1 MYSGSC
7 IVDLSYDP
15 RSKMIALIPASPKSR
30 ATLAFFTVSLAWGTT
45 YATNK
50 IAVQQ
55 IPPFA
60 LAAIRFMTAGIVMMI
75 ALRVQGIRFPKP
87 REWPGLTLI
96 GVLLLG
102 VANSFMAFASQY
114 LPSIMV
120 SLLLNISPLIYV
132 GLQSAFGERV
142 PRKAWGGLA
151 IGFVGIMILVAP
163 KVMEG
168 GHFKVDHYT
177 LMAIGALVLGPL
189 AWNFGAIYATHRPI
203 KCNHMMSAAAQNL
216 AGGLGA
222 LVVALPLGEMSG
234 LGQVDLK
241 HWLVVAWLVVVGS
254 WMGYAAYLY
263 CVLHLSSPRV
273 AITTY
278 INNLV
283 ALIVGWIVLGETLN
297 RSMLVGGAV
306 LLVGVWIVRTNTMAT
321 QPRKQIKSEPTAVS
335 VNLKA

>member
-1 MYSGSC
+1 MT
-7 IVDLSYDP
+7 
-15 RSKMIALIPASPKSR
+15 IALIPASPKSR
-30 ATLAFFTVSLAWGTT
+30 ATLAFVTVSLAWGTT

-50 IAVQQ
+50 IAVEQ

-60 LAAIRFMTAGIVMMI
+60 LAAIRFIIAGVVMMLALRAAGIS
-75 ALRVQGIRFPKP
+75 FPKM
-87 REWPGLTLI
+87 RDWPGLTLI
-96 GVLLLG
+96 GVLLLA
-102 VANSFMAFASQY
+102 VANSFMAFASKY
-114 LPSIMV
+114 LPSILV

-132 GLQSAFGERV
+132 GLQSALGERV

-151 IGFVGIMILVAP
+151 IGFVGILILVAP
-163 KVMEG
+163 KVMDG
-168 GHFKVDHYT
+168 GHFSVDHHT

-216 AGGLGA
+216 AGGI
-222 LVVALPLGEMSG
+222 VALFAAMSLGEMNNIG
-234 LGQVDLK
+234 RVDLK

-273 AITTY
+273 ALTTY
-278 INNLV
+278 FNNLV
-283 ALIVGWIVLGETLN
+283 ALIVGWIMLGETLN

-306 LLVGVWIVRTNTMAT
+306 LLIGVWIVRANTMAT
-321 QPRKQIKSEPTAVS
+321 RQKQIKSEPAAVS
-335 VNLKA
+335 VSLKA

>member
-1 MYSGSC
+1 MT
-7 IVDLSYDP
+7 
-15 RSKMIALIPASPKSR
+15 IALLPASPKSR
-30 ATLAFFTVSLAWGTT
+30 ATLAFVTVSLAWGTT

-50 IAVQQ
+50 IAVEL

-60 LAAIRFMTAGIVMMI
+60 LAAIRFSIAGTVMMLALRARGIEFPKLRQWPGI
-75 ALRVQGIRFPKP
+75 ALV
-87 REWPGLTLI
+87 

-102 VANSFMAFASQY
+102 VANSFMAFASRY

-151 IGFVGIMILVAP
+151 VGFAGVLILVAP
-163 KVMEG
+163 KVMQG
-168 GHFKVDHYT
+168 GHFQADHHT
-177 LMAIGALVLGPL
+177 LMAICALVLGPL

-203 KCNHMMSAAAQNL
+203 KCNHMMSASAQNL

-222 LVVALPLGEMSG
+222 LLVALPLGEMHG
-234 LGQVDLK
+234 LGRVDLY
-241 HWLVVAWLVVVGS
+241 HWLVVLWLIVVGS

-283 ALIVGWIVLGETLN
+283 ALVIGWLMLGELLSG
-297 RSMLVGGAV
+297 SMLIGGAV
-306 LLVGVWIVRTNTMAT
+306 LLVGVWIVRANTMAVRT
-321 QPRKQIKSEPTAVS
+321 RQQIKSEPAAVS
-335 VNLKA
+335 VSLKA

>member
-1 MYSGSC
+1 MYAGFF
-7 IVDLSYDP
+7 VR
-15 RSKMIALIPASPKSR
+15 RSMTINIIPSSPKSK
-30 ATLAFFTVSLAWGTT
+30 ATLAFVTVSLAWGTT
-45 YATNK
+45 YAANK
-50 IAVQQ
+50 IAVEK
-55 IPPFA
+55 IAPFA
-60 LAAIRFMTAGIVMMI
+60 LAAIRFIIAGVVMMI
-75 ALRVQGIRFPKP
+75 ALRARGIRFPKL
-87 REWPGLTLI
+87 REWPGIVLI
-96 GVLLLG
+96 GVLLLA
-102 VANSFMAFASQY
+102 VANSFMAFASKH

-142 PRKAWGGLA
+142 PKKAWGGLA
-151 IGFVGIMILVAP
+151 VGFVGILILVAP
-163 KVMEG
+163 KVMQG
-168 GHFKVDHYT
+168 GQFKVEHNT

-216 AGGLGA
+216 AGGIGA
-222 LVVALPLGEMSG
+222 LVVAMSLGEMRDFG
-234 LGQVDLK
+234 AVELK
-241 HWLVVAWLVVVGS
+241 HWLTVAWLVVVGS

-297 RSMLVGGAV
+297 RSMLIGGAV
-306 LLVGVWIVRTNTMAT
+306 LLVGVWIVRKNTMAT
-321 QPRKQIKSEPTAVS
+321 RKKQVKSETAGVS
-335 VNLKA
+335 VSLKA